1 MIRTWVSVAAA
12 TLALAACGDGGAAR
26 KSGPASGAPQVW
38 AAGSSTVFPF
48 ATRVAENVARTT
60 GQQAGKVESLGTGG
74 GIKLFCGGLG
84 NQFPDVATASR
95 QMKKSEFE
103 QCGANGVAQIIE
115 LKIGYDGLVVAHDIT
130 DPTFGMTLED
140 LYKGL
145 AAELP
150 SGAGFARNTAVNWSD
165 VNPSLP
171 KTRIVVYGPPPTSGT
186 RDSFVEL
193 GMEGGAKTL
202 PAMAALKTSNEDDFK
217 AKTHALRS
225 DGAWID
231 AGENDNALVQTLTKT
246 PGALGAFGYSFLDNN
261 RDKVKAVK
269 LGGVEPTPVT
279 IADGSYPLARSLFI
293 YVKKDRLAVVSGLKP
308 FMEAF
313 ISDAAAGT
321 GGYLQERGLVPLP
334 KAEHDAQKAIAAA
347 GTVMAPPTS

>member
-1 MIRTWVSVAAA
+1 MIRIWVSVAAA
-12 TLALAACGDGGAAR
+12 ALALAACGDGGAAR
-26 KSGPASGAPQVW
+26 KSGSTAPQVW

-60 GQQAGKVESLGTGG
+60 GHPAGKVEALGTGG
-74 GIKLFCGGLG
+74 GIKLFCGGQG
-84 NQFPDVATASR
+84 NAYPDVATASR

-103 QCGANGVAQIIE
+103 QCAANGVANIIE

-130 DPTFGMTLED
+130 DPTFDMTLED
-140 LYKGL
+140 LYRGL

-150 SGAGFARNTAVNWSD
+150 AAGGAFARNAAVNWSD
-165 VNPSLP
+165 VRAGLP
-171 KTRIVVYGPPPTSGT
+171 ASRIVVYGPPPTSGT

-193 GMEGGAKTL
+193 GMEGGARKL
-202 PAMAALKTSNEDDFK
+202 PAMAALKASDEDAFK
-217 AKTHALRS
+217 AKSHALRT

-231 AGENDNALVQTLTKT
+231 AGENDNAVVQTLTKT

-269 LGGVEPTPVT
+269 LDGVEPTLVT

-293 YVKKDRLAVVSGLKP
+293 YVKKDRMAVVPGLKP
-308 FMEAF
+308 YVDAF

-334 KAEHDAQKAIAAA
+334 KAEHDAQKAVAAA
-347 GTVMAPPTS
+347 GTVMSAPAS